1 MKQNYSK
8 CLIAD
13 DTWQILE
20 FDYDAIYYLE
30 GSERG
35 LLIDTGIGGDDLKGF
50 VDAIATNPYDVV
62 LTHGHLDHTGAIRQF
77 PKVYVNEKDWDMARV
92 NNEAQRRAF
101 IEHLYEM
108 SIGAVPDQDASSMLH
123 FGDEMPEFCNVKEG
137 DTFDLG
143 GRTVTVSEFPG
154 HTKGCI
160 CLYDDQSNLLFVGDA
175 IIHRLLL
182 LEGPSDYTERLKAW
196 KRYAD
201 RVVMSRLDSLSGVYL
216 GHTGRAPRALL
227 TTVYSIAC
235 RLIDDISLIN
245 TCDGVSYQENGYQIR
260 FEFRTMVDDAE

>member
-1 MKQNYSK
+1 MKQNYTK
-8 CLIAD
+8 CLIAE

-20 FDYDAIYYLE
+20 YGYDAMYYLE

-35 LLIDTGIGGDDLKGF
+35 LLIDTGIGADDLKGF
-50 VDAIATNPYDVV
+50 VDEIATKPYDVV

-77 PKVYVNEKDWDMARV
+77 SKVYVNEKDWDMARV
-92 NNEAQRRAF
+92 NNEAQRKAF
-101 IEHLYEM
+101 IENLHEM
-108 SIGAVPDQDASSMLH
+108 SLCVVPDQDASSMLH
-123 FGDEMPEFCNVKEG
+123 FREEVPEFCNVKEG

-182 LEGPSDYTERLKAW
+182 LGNPGEGPAEYVERLKPW
-196 KRYAD
+196 KACAE

-235 RLIDDISLIN
+235 RLIDDISLTHIK
-245 TCDGVSYQENGYQIR
+245 
-260 FEFRTMVDDAE
+260 